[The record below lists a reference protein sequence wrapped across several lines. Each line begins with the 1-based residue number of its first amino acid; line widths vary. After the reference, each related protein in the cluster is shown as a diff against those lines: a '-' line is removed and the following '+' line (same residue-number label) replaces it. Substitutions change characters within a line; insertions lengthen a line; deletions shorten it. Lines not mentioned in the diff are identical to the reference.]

1 MQELHDLANG
11 FSVALTLPNIG
22 FMVIGIILGV
32 LIGVLPG
39 LGGANG
45 VAILLPLTFS
55 MSPTSAIIMLSCIYW
70 GALFGGAITSIL
82 FNIPGEPWSVATTFD
97 GHPMAQQG
105 RAAQALTAAFTSS
118 FIGALFAVVLITF
131 TAGLL
136 AKFALKFGPAEFFAV
151 QLLTF
156 CSFVGMSKEP
166 PAKTLAAMM
175 LGFALAAVGMDTVT
189 GTLRMTYGVPE
200 LLKGFDFLIAVIG
213 LFGIGEILLTMEEG
227 LSFKGKSAKI
237 TTKVVLQTWKELLTH
252 WKLFLRSTAIGCWM
266 GITPGGAT
274 PASFMSYGMARRMS
288 RHPEE
293 FGKGRMEGVVAPE
306 TAAHAAGTSALL
318 PMLTLGIP
326 GSPTAA
332 VLLGGLLIWGL
343 QPGPML
349 FVEQKDFVWGL
360 IASMYLGNI
369 VGLIIVLT
377 TVPWWAAILR
387 IPFAVI
393 APVIIVI
400 CAIGAYTVHSSM
412 FDVVLM
418 LVFGVVGY
426 LFKKL
431 KYPLAPLV
439 LALVLGDMAEAS
451 FRQAMLLSQGSIGIF
466 WSNPLVGSLTT
477 LALVMLVWPLV
488 GRAKAMLGGGGGTGG
503 RRPVGVGEGR

>member
-1 MQELHDLANG
+1 MEELGNLIAG
-11 FSVALTLPNIG
+11 FGVALSGPNLLY
-22 FMVIGIILGV
+22 MLVGIVLGV

-55 MSPTSAIIMLSCIYW
+55 MNPTSAIIMLSCIYW

-97 GHPMAQQG
+97 GFPMAQQG
-105 RAAQALTAAFTSS
+105 QAAQALTAAFTSS
-118 FIGALFAVVLITF
+118 FVGAFFAVVLITF
-131 TAGLL
+131 LAPWL

-166 PAKTLAAMM
+166 PAKTIAAMM

-189 GTLRMTYGVPE
+189 GQLRMTFGVPE

-227 LSFKGKSAKI
+227 LAFKGKSARI
-237 TTKVVLQTWKELLTH
+237 SPKVVWQTWGQILRH
-252 WKLFLRSTAIGCWM
+252 WRVFLRSTAIGCWM

-274 PASFMSYGMARRMS
+274 PASFMGYGVAQRFS
-288 RHPEE
+288 KEPQN
-293 FGKGRMEGVVAPE
+293 FGKGAIEGVIAPE

-360 IASMYLGNI
+360 IASMYLGNL
-369 VGLIIVLT
+369 VGLLVVLT
-377 TVPWWAAILR
+377 TVPWWAALLR
-387 IPFAVI
+387 IPFSVI

-412 FDVVLM
+412 FDVWMM
-418 LVFGVVGY
+418 LVFGVLGY

-451 FRQAMLLSQGSIGIF
+451 FRQAMLLSQGSLAIF
-466 WSNPLVGSLTT
+466 WSNGLVGSIVA
-477 LALVMLVWPLV
+477 LALAMLVWPLWTFL
-488 GRAKAMLGGGGGTGG
+488 RKTLRSREYSQAK
-503 RRPVGVGEGR
+503 

>member
-1 MQELHDLANG
+1 MGELQNLFQG
-11 FSVALTLPNIG
+11 FGVALTLPNLG
-22 FMVIGIILGV
+22 FMLIGLTLGV

-45 VAILLPLTFS
+45 VAILLPLTFG
-55 MSPTSAIIMLSCIYW
+55 MNPTSAIIMLSCIYW

-97 GHPMAQQG
+97 GYPMAQQG
-105 RAAQALTAAFTSS
+105 KAAQALTAAFTSS
-118 FIGALFAVVLITF
+118 FVGAIFAVALITF
-131 TAGLL
+131 L
-136 AKFALKFGPAEFFAV
+136 APLVAQFALKFGPAEFFAV

-166 PAKTLAAMM
+166 AAKTIAAMM
-175 LGFALAAVGMDTVT
+175 LGFALAAVGMDSVT
-189 GTLRMTYGVPE
+189 GQLRMTFGATE

-227 LSFKGKSAKI
+227 LAFKGKSAKI
-237 TTKVVLQTWKELLTH
+237 RFRVVLETWKELLTH
-252 WKLFLRSTAIGCWM
+252 WKLFLRSTLVGCWM
-266 GITPGGAT
+266 GVTPGGAT
-274 PASFMSYGMARRMS
+274 PASFMSYGIARRIAKN
-288 RHPEE
+288 PEE
-293 FGKGRMEGVVAPE
+293 FGKGRIEGVVAPE

-349 FVEQKDFVWGL
+349 FIEQKDFVWGL
-360 IASMYLGNI
+360 IASMYIGNI
-369 VGLIIVLT
+369 VGLIVVLT

-387 IPFAVI
+387 IPFSI
-393 APVIIVI
+393 IGPVIIAI
-400 CAIGAYTVHSSM
+400 CAVGAYTVNSSF
-412 FDVVLM
+412 FDVAVM
-418 LVFGVVGY
+418 VVFGVLGY

-439 LALVLGDMAEAS
+439 LALVLGDMAESS
-451 FRQAMLLSQGSIGIF
+451 FRQSMLLSQGSLSIF
-466 WSNPLVGSLTT
+466 WSNPLVGSIVT
-477 LALVMLVWPLV
+477 LALVLLAWPLW
-488 GRAKAMLGGGGGTGG
+488 GFAQRLARAREKRSGG
-503 RRPVGVGEGR
+503 